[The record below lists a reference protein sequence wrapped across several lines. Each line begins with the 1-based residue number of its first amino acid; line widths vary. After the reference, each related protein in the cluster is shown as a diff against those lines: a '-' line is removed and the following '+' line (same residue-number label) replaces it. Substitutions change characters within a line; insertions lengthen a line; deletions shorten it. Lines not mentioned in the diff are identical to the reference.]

1 MERSFAR
8 EVEMLRRGDGE
19 YFEGEGI
26 LAITKALLQSG
37 VSYVGGY
44 QGAPVS
50 HLMDVL
56 TSDSKGLMS
65 ELGVHAEVCAN
76 EAAACAMLAA
86 SVNYPIRGAVTW
98 KSTVGTNV
106 ASDALSN
113 IASVGVKGGALII
126 LGEDYGEGSSI
137 IQERS
142 HAFAMKCSVWL
153 MDPRVDHPRIVEL
166 VEKAFEL
173 SEVSNSPVM
182 MEFRIR
188 ACHVTGRFA
197 TKDNR
202 KPRYSMN
209 DPIPMP
215 DNSLDRIALPPA
227 TYMQER
233 MKVEKRFPA
242 AIDFIREN
250 RLNEVF
256 EGDCDDVGIICQGGL
271 YNSVI
276 RGLQQLGLA
285 DPFGASR
292 IPIYCMNVTYPMIPD
307 EVVAFCAGKHSV
319 AVVEEGFPD
328 YLEQALNATLRK
340 ADLNTTVVG
349 KGVFPKAGEY
359 QSEVMIRG
367 LAGFIEGSA
376 PKRID
381 LSAVATVIKSI
392 DDNKALAADLLG
404 SPVPPRPPGF
414 CTGCPERPV
423 FSALKLV
430 QQDPEIGKMHISADI
445 GCHTFAALPPFN
457 LGNTVTG
464 YGLGLASSA
473 GVKDSMKGH
482 TISIMGD
489 GGFWH
494 NGLSTGITGAV
505 FNKHDN
511 LLIVMA
517 NGYSSATGQQQ
528 LPSSTAGG
536 ARPPDT
542 VIPIES
548 ALKGVGVKWIR
559 KQYTYQ
565 VGKMRTLI
573 KEALTSP
580 EKGLKVIIAEAE
592 CQIAKQRR
600 EKPVVAKALRSGK
613 RVVRTRF
620 GVDEDTCTGDH
631 SCIRLSGCPSLSV
644 KPNPDPLRKDPVA
657 AVLNSCVGC
666 GLCGEVSDAAVLCPS
681 FFKADI
687 VQNPSVVD
695 TLLHRIR
702 TAVIGLLQ
710 GRNEKAPAEEAGMPG
725 SMPAGVGVAAE

>member
-1 MERSFAR
+1 MERTFAR

-56 TSDSKGLMS
+56 TSDSKGLMA
-65 ELGVHAEVCAN
+65 ELGVHTEVCAN

-113 IASVGVKGGALII
+113 VASAGVIGGSLIV

-153 MDPRVDHPRIVEL
+153 VDPRVNHPRVVEL
-166 VEKAFEL
+166 VEKSFEL
-173 SEVSNSPVM
+173 SEASNTPVM

-197 TKDNR
+197 TKDNK
-202 KPRYSMN
+202 KPKFSMN
-209 DPIPMP
+209 DPIPEP
-215 DNSLDRIALPPA
+215 EYNLDRIALPPS
-227 TYMQER
+227 TYLQEK
-233 MKVEKRFPA
+233 MKVEQRFPA
-242 AIDFIREN
+242 AIQFIQEN
-250 RLNEVF
+250 GMNEF
-256 EGDCDDVGIICQGGL
+256 FDGDSDDVGIICQGGL
-271 YNSVI
+271 YNAVI
-276 RGLQQLGLA
+276 RGLQQFGLA
-285 DPFGASR
+285 DPFGKTR

-307 EVVAFCAGKHSV
+307 EIKRFCANKRSV
-319 AVVEEGFPD
+319 CIVEEGFPD

-349 KGVFPKAGEY
+349 KDVFPKAGEY
-359 QSEVMIRG
+359 QSEVMMNG
-367 LAGFIEGSA
+367 LAKFIEGAVPKGIDLGPVATATKSVADTKAFAAELLSA
-376 PKRID
+376 PIPK
-381 LSAVATVIKSI
+381 
-392 DDNKALAADLLG
+392 
-404 SPVPPRPPGF
+404 RPPGF

-430 QQDPEIGKMHISADI
+430 QQDPEIGKMHVSADI
-445 GCHTFAALPPFN
+445 GCHTFSTLPPFN
-457 LGNTVTG
+457 IGNTVTG

-473 GVKDSMKGH
+473 GVKDSLKGH

-505 FNKHDN
+505 FNEHDN

-536 ARPPDT
+536 LRPADT
-542 VIPIES
+542 VVPIEN
-548 ALKGVGVKWIR
+548 ALKGVGVKWVK
-559 KQYTYQ
+559 KQYTYK
-565 VGKMRTLI
+565 VGKMRKLI
-573 KEALTSP
+573 KQALTSS

-600 EKPVVAKALRSGK
+600 EKPVSTRLLKSGK
-613 RVVRTRF
+613 RIVRTRF

-657 AVLNSCVGC
+657 SVLNSCVGC

-681 FFKADI
+681 FYKAEI
-687 VQNPSVVD
+687 IQNPRLID
-695 TLLHRIR
+695 RIAHKIR
-702 TAVIGLLQ
+702 TSVILKFLGKTETSEF
-710 GRNEKAPAEEAGMPG
+710 NDEEVSRIGTKM
-725 SMPAGVGVAAE
+725 AAE

>member
-1 MERSFAR
+1 MERTFAR

-37 VSYVGGY
+37 VSYVGGD

-56 TSDSKGLMS
+56 TSDSKGLMA
-65 ELGVHAEVCAN
+65 ELGVHTEVCAN

-113 IASVGVKGGALII
+113 VASAGVIGGSLIV

-153 MDPRVDHPRIVEL
+153 VDPRVNHPRVVEL
-166 VEKAFEL
+166 VEKSFEL
-173 SEVSNSPVM
+173 SEASNTPVM

-197 TKDNR
+197 TKNNK
-202 KPRYSMN
+202 KPKFSMN
-209 DPIPMP
+209 DPIPEP
-215 DNSLDRIALPPA
+215 EYNLDRIALPPS
-227 TYMQER
+227 TYLQEK
-233 MKVEKRFPA
+233 MKVEQRFPA
-242 AIDFIREN
+242 AIQFIQEN
-250 RLNEVF
+250 GMNEF
-256 EGDCDDVGIICQGGL
+256 FDGDCDDVGIICQGGL
-271 YNSVI
+271 YNAVI

-285 DPFGASR
+285 DPFGKTR

-307 EVVAFCAGKHSV
+307 EIKRFCANKRSV
-319 AVVEEGFPD
+319 CIVEEGFPD

-349 KGVFPKAGEY
+349 KDVFPKAGEY
-359 QSEVMIRG
+359 QSEVMMNG
-367 LAGFIEGSA
+367 LAKFIEGA
-376 PKRID
+376 VPKGID
-381 LSAVATVIKSI
+381 LGPVATATKSVA
-392 DDNKALAADLLG
+392 DTKAFAAELLG
-404 SPVPPRPPGF
+404 APIPKRPPGF

-430 QQDPEIGKMHISADI
+430 QQDPEIGKMHVSADI
-445 GCHTFAALPPFN
+445 GCHTFSTLPPFN
-457 LGNTVTG
+457 IGNTVTG

-473 GVKDSMKGH
+473 GVKDSLKGH

-505 FNKHDN
+505 FNEHDN

-536 ARPPDT
+536 LRPADT
-542 VIPIES
+542 VVPIEN
-548 ALKGVGVKWIR
+548 ALKGVGVKWVK
-559 KQYTYQ
+559 KQYTYK
-565 VGKMRTLI
+565 VGKMRKLI
-573 KEALTSP
+573 KQALTSS

-600 EKPVVAKALRSGK
+600 EKPVSTRLLKSGK
-613 RVVRTRF
+613 RIVRTRF

-657 AVLNSCVGC
+657 SVLNSCVGC

-681 FFKADI
+681 FYKAEI
-687 VQNPSVVD
+687 IQNPRLIDRVA
-695 TLLHRIR
+695 HKIR
-702 TAVIGLLQ
+702 TSVILKFLGKTETSEF
-710 GRNEKAPAEEAGMPG
+710 NDEEASRIGTKM
-725 SMPAGVGVAAE
+725 AAE

>member
-1 MERSFAR
+1 MERTFAR

-56 TSDSKGLMS
+56 TSDSKGLMA
-65 ELGVHAEVCAN
+65 ELGVHTEVCAN

-113 IASVGVKGGALII
+113 VASAGVIGGSLIV

-153 MDPRVDHPRIVEL
+153 VDPRVNHPRVVEL
-166 VEKAFEL
+166 VEKSFEL
-173 SEVSNSPVM
+173 SEASNTPVM

-197 TKDNR
+197 TKNNK
-202 KPRYSMN
+202 KPKFSMN
-209 DPIPMP
+209 DPIPEP
-215 DNSLDRIALPPA
+215 EYNLDRIALPPS
-227 TYMQER
+227 TYLQEK
-233 MKVEKRFPA
+233 MKVEQRFPA
-242 AIDFIREN
+242 AIQFIQEN
-250 RLNEVF
+250 GMNEF
-256 EGDCDDVGIICQGGL
+256 FDGDCDDVGIICQGGL
-271 YNSVI
+271 YNAVI

-285 DPFGASR
+285 DPFGKTR

-307 EVVAFCAGKHSV
+307 EIKRFCANKRSV
-319 AVVEEGFPD
+319 CIVEEGFPD

-349 KGVFPKAGEY
+349 KDVFPKAGEY
-359 QSEVMIRG
+359 QSEVMMNG
-367 LAGFIEGSA
+367 LAKFIEGA
-376 PKRID
+376 VPKGID
-381 LSAVATVIKSI
+381 LGPVATATKSVA
-392 DDNKALAADLLG
+392 DTKAFAAELLG
-404 SPVPPRPPGF
+404 APIPKRPPGF

-430 QQDPEIGKMHISADI
+430 QQDPEIGKMHVSADI
-445 GCHTFAALPPFN
+445 GCHTFSTLPPFN
-457 LGNTVTG
+457 IGNTVTG

-473 GVKDSMKGH
+473 GVKDSLKGH

-505 FNKHDN
+505 FNEHDN

-536 ARPPDT
+536 LRPADT
-542 VIPIES
+542 VVPIEN
-548 ALKGVGVKWIR
+548 ALKGVGVKWVK
-559 KQYTYQ
+559 KQYTYK
-565 VGKMRTLI
+565 VGKMRKLI
-573 KEALTSP
+573 KQALTSS

-600 EKPVVAKALRSGK
+600 EKPVSTRLLKSGK
-613 RVVRTRF
+613 RIVRTRF

-657 AVLNSCVGC
+657 SVLNSCVGC

-681 FFKADI
+681 FYKAEI
-687 VQNPSVVD
+687 IQNPRLID
-695 TLLHRIR
+695 RIAHKIR
-702 TAVIGLLQ
+702 TSVILKFLGKTETSEF
-710 GRNEKAPAEEAGMPG
+710 NDEEASRIGTKM
-725 SMPAGVGVAAE
+725 AAE

>member
-1 MERSFAR
+1 MERTFAR

-56 TSDSKGLMS
+56 TSDSKGLMA
-65 ELGVHAEVCAN
+65 ELGVHTEVCAN

-113 IASVGVKGGALII
+113 VASAGVIGGSLIV

-153 MDPRVDHPRIVEL
+153 VDPRVNHPRVVEL
-166 VEKAFEL
+166 VEKSFEL
-173 SEVSNSPVM
+173 SEASNTPVM

-197 TKDNR
+197 TKDNK
-202 KPRYSMN
+202 KPKFSMN
-209 DPIPMP
+209 DPIPEP
-215 DNSLDRIALPPA
+215 EYNLDRIALPPS
-227 TYMQER
+227 TYLQEK
-233 MKVEKRFPA
+233 MKVEQRFPA
-242 AIDFIREN
+242 AIQFIQEN
-250 RLNEVF
+250 GMNEF
-256 EGDCDDVGIICQGGL
+256 FDGDSDDVGIICQGGL
-271 YNSVI
+271 YNAVI

-285 DPFGASR
+285 DPFGKTR

-307 EVVAFCAGKHSV
+307 EIKRFCANKRSV
-319 AVVEEGFPD
+319 CIVEEGFPD

-349 KGVFPKAGEY
+349 KDVFPKAGEY
-359 QSEVMIRG
+359 QSEVMMNG
-367 LAGFIEGSA
+367 LAKFIEGA
-376 PKRID
+376 VPKGID
-381 LSAVATVIKSI
+381 LGPVATATKSVA
-392 DDNKALAADLLG
+392 DTKAFAAELLG
-404 SPVPPRPPGF
+404 APIPKRPPGF

-430 QQDPEIGKMHISADI
+430 QQDPEIGKMHVSADI
-445 GCHTFAALPPFN
+445 GCHTFSTLPPFN
-457 LGNTVTG
+457 IGNTVTG

-473 GVKDSMKGH
+473 GVKDSLKGH

-536 ARPPDT
+536 LRPADT
-542 VIPIES
+542 VVPIEN
-548 ALKGVGVKWIR
+548 ALKGVGVKWVK
-559 KQYTYQ
+559 KQYTYK
-565 VGKMRTLI
+565 VGKMRKLI
-573 KEALTSP
+573 KQALTSS

-600 EKPVVAKALRSGK
+600 EKPVSTRLLKSGK
-613 RVVRTRF
+613 RIVRTRF

-657 AVLNSCVGC
+657 SVLNSCVGC

-681 FFKADI
+681 FYKAEI
-687 VQNPSVVD
+687 IQNPRLID
-695 TLLHRIR
+695 RIAHKIR
-702 TAVIGLLQ
+702 TSVILKILGKTETSEF
-710 GRNEKAPAEEAGMPG
+710 NNEEASQIGTKM
-725 SMPAGVGVAAE
+725 AAE

>member
-56 TSDSKGLMS
+56 TSDSKGLMA
-65 ELGVHAEVCAN
+65 ELGVHTEVCAN

-113 IASVGVKGGALII
+113 VASAGVVGGALIV

-142 HAFAMKCSVWL
+142 HAFAMKSSVWL
-153 MDPRVDHPRIVEL
+153 VDPRVDHPRIVEL
-166 VEKAFEL
+166 VDKSFEL
-173 SEVSNSPVM
+173 SEASNAPVM

-209 DPIPMP
+209 DRLPEPVFNM
-215 DNSLDRIALPPA
+215 DRIALPPA
-227 TYMQER
+227 TYLQEK
-233 MKVEKRFPA
+233 MKIEHRFPA
-242 AIDFIREN
+242 AIKFIREN
-250 RLNEVF
+250 GMNEVF
-256 EGDCDDVGIICQGGL
+256 DGDCDDVGIICQGGL

-276 RGLQQLGLA
+276 RALQQLGLA
-285 DPFGASR
+285 DPFGKSR
-292 IPIYCMNVTYPMIPD
+292 IPIYCLNVTYPLVPE
-307 EVVAFCAGKHSV
+307 EVTEFCAGKRSV
-319 AVVEEGFPD
+319 CIVEEGYPD
-328 YLEQALNATLRK
+328 YLEQALNAMLRK
-340 ADLNTTVVG
+340 ADLNTTIVG
-349 KGVFPKAGEY
+349 KDVFPKAGEY
-359 QSEVMIRG
+359 QSEVMLNG
-367 LAGFIEGSA
+367 LAKFVEGA
-376 PKRID
+376 VPKGID
-381 LSAVATVIKSI
+381 LAPIAAVTKSVA
-392 DDNKALAADLLG
+392 DNKALAAELLG
-404 SPVPPRPPGF
+404 APIPKRPPGF

-430 QQDPEIGKMHISADI
+430 QRDEDIGKMHISADI
-445 GCHTFAALPPFN
+445 GCHTFSTLPPFN

-473 GVKDSMKGH
+473 GVKDAMARH

-494 NGLSTGITGAV
+494 NGLSTGISGAV
-505 FNKHDN
+505 YNRHDN
-511 LLIVMA
+511 LLIIMA
-517 NGYSSATGQQQ
+517 NGYSSATGQQHI
-528 LPSSTAGG
+528 PSSTAGG
-536 ARPPDT
+536 MRPPDT
-542 VIPIES
+542 VVPIEN
-548 ALKGVGVKWIR
+548 ALRGVGVKWIR
-559 KQYTYQ
+559 KQYTYH
-565 VGKMRTLI
+565 VGRMRNLI
-573 KEALTSP
+573 REALTSTD
-580 EKGLKVIIAEAE
+580 KGLKVIIAEAE

-600 EKPVVAKALRSGK
+600 EKPLITKALKAGN
-613 RVVRTRF
+613 RVIRTRF

-657 AVLNSCVGC
+657 SVLSSCVGC

-687 VQNPSVVD
+687 VQNPHALD
-695 TLLHRIR
+695 RLLNAVRR
-702 TAVIGLLQ
+702 GVIGALQ
-710 GRNEKAPAEEAGMPG
+710 GKAEPEAAAAPPPAQPG
-725 SMPAGVGVAAE
+725 DVRIAAE

>member
-19 YFEGEGI
+19 HFEGEGI

-65 ELGVHAEVCAN
+65 ELGVHTEVCAN

-113 IASVGVKGGALII
+113 VASVGVIGGALIV

-142 HAFAMKCSVWL
+142 HAFAMKSTVWL
-153 MDPRVDHPRIVEL
+153 VDPRVDHPRIVDL
-166 VEKAFEL
+166 VEKSFEL
-173 SEVSNSPVM
+173 SEASNTPVM
-182 MEFRIR
+182 VEFRIR

-197 TKDNR
+197 TKDNK

-209 DPIPMP
+209 DPIPDP
-215 DNSLDRIALPPA
+215 EYNLDRIALPPS
-227 TYMQER
+227 TYLQEKR
-233 MKVEKRFPA
+233 KIEHRFPA
-242 AIDFIREN
+242 AIKFIRDN
-250 RLNEVF
+250 KLNEF
-256 EGDCDDVGIICQGGL
+256 FDGDCEDVGIICQGGL

-285 DPFGASR
+285 DPFGVSR
-292 IPIYCMNVTYPMIPD
+292 IPIYCLNVTYPMVPE
-307 EVVAFCAGKHSV
+307 EVTEFCAGKRSV
-319 AVVEEGFPD
+319 CIVEEGFPD
-328 YLEQALNATLRK
+328 YLEQALNAMLRK
-340 ADLNTTVVG
+340 ADLNTTIVG
-349 KGVFPKAGEY
+349 KDVFPKAGEY
-359 QSEVMIRG
+359 QSEVMMNG
-367 LAGFIEGSA
+367 LARFVEGA
-376 PKRID
+376 VPKGID
-381 LSAVATVIKSI
+381 LAPIASVTKAVA
-392 DDNKALAADLLG
+392 DNKALAAELLG
-404 SPVPPRPPGF
+404 SPIPKRPPGF

-430 QQDPEIGKMHISADI
+430 QRDAEVGQMHISADI
-445 GCHTFAALPPFN
+445 GCHTFSTLPPFN
-457 LGNTVTG
+457 MGNTVTG

-494 NGLSTGITGAV
+494 NGLSTGISGAV
-505 FNKHDN
+505 YNKHDN
-511 LLIVMA
+511 LLIIMA
-517 NGYSSATGQQQ
+517 NGYSSATGQQH

-536 ARPPDT
+536 LRQPDT
-542 VIPIES
+542 VVPIEN
-548 ALKGVGVKWIR
+548 ALRGVGVKWIK

-565 VGKMRTLI
+565 VGNMRNLI
-573 KEALTSP
+573 KEALTSTD
-580 EKGLKVIIAEAE
+580 KGLKVIIAEAE

-600 EKPVVAKALRSGK
+600 EKPLISKALRSGK
-613 RVVRTRF
+613 RVIRVRF

-657 AVLNSCVGC
+657 AVQNSCVGC
-666 GLCGEVSDAAVLCPS
+666 GLCGEVADAAVLCPS
-681 FFKADI
+681 FYQAEI
-687 VQNPSVVD
+687 VQNPSIIDRAV
-695 TLLHRIR
+695 HAFR
-702 TAVIGLLQ
+702 TSVIGMFQ
-710 GRNEKAPAEEAGMPG
+710 GKADAPEMPAPA
-725 SMPAGVGVAAE
+725 SVPAGDIKVAAE

>member
-8 EVEMLRRGDGE
+8 EVEMLRRGNGE

-56 TSDSKGLMS
+56 TSDSKGLMA
-65 ELGVHAEVCAN
+65 ELGVHTEVCAN

-113 IASVGVKGGALII
+113 VSSVGVMGGALII

-142 HAFAMKCSVWL
+142 HAFAMKSSVWL
-153 MDPRVDHPRIVEL
+153 VDPRVNHARVADL
-166 VEKAFEL
+166 VEKSFEL
-173 SEVSNSPVM
+173 SEASNAPVM

-197 TKDNR
+197 TRDNR

-209 DPIPMP
+209 DRIAQPEFNM
-215 DNSLDRIALPPA
+215 DRIALPPA
-227 TYMQER
+227 TYLQE
-233 MKVEKRFPA
+233 KHKIEHRFPA
-242 AIDFIREN
+242 AIKFIHEN
-250 RLNEVF
+250 GMNEVF
-256 EGDCDDVGIICQGGL
+256 DGECEDVGIVCQGGL

-292 IPIYCMNVTYPMIPD
+292 IPIYCLNVTYPLVPD
-307 EVVAFCAGKHSV
+307 EVTAFCAGKRSV
-319 AVVEEGFPD
+319 AIVEEGFPE
-328 YLEQALNATLRK
+328 YLEQAINALLRK
-340 ADLNTTVVG
+340 ADLNTRIVG
-349 KGVFPKAGEY
+349 KDVFPMAGEY
-359 QSEVMIRG
+359 QSEVMVNG
-367 LAGFIEGSA
+367 LARFIEGA
-376 PKRID
+376 VPKGVD
-381 LSAVATVIKSI
+381 LGRVAAVTKGIADT
-392 DDNKALAADLLG
+392 KALAAELLG
-404 SPVPPRPPGF
+404 APIPKRPPGF

-430 QQDPEIGKMHISADI
+430 QRDPDIGRMHISADI
-445 GCHTFAALPPFN
+445 GCHTFSTLPPFN
-457 LGNTVTG
+457 MGNTVTG

-473 GVKDSMKGH
+473 GVKDALSGH

-494 NGLSTGITGAV
+494 NGLSTGISGAV
-505 FNKHDN
+505 YNKHDN
-511 LLIVMA
+511 LLIIMA

-536 ARPPDT
+536 LRQPDT
-542 VIPIES
+542 VVPIEN
-548 ALKGVGVKWIR
+548 ALRGVGVKWIR
-559 KQYTYQ
+559 KQYTYR
-565 VGKMRTLI
+565 VGKMQRLI
-573 KEALTSP
+573 KEALTSK

-600 EKPVVAKALRSGK
+600 EKPIIGRALKAGK

-657 AVLNSCVGC
+657 SVLNSCVGC
-666 GLCGEVSDAAVLCPS
+666 GLCGEVADAAVLCPS
-681 FFKADI
+681 FYKADI
-687 VQNPSVVD
+687 VQNANAWD
-695 TLLHRIR
+695 RFLHRIR
-702 TAVIGLLQ
+702 SRIIGRLQ
-710 GRNEKAPAEEAGMPG
+710 GPADAPETGL
-725 SMPAGVGVAAE
+725 PAGEPVEEIRVAAE